1 MSDDRGA
8 GDDGDGLIVGGRY
21 RLLGGTGVV
30 QRAWDVEAGREVAV
44 KAPRVP
50 GVPGGEEFRRAA
62 HRLYQEARAAARVEH
77 PGAVVIHDVVVEGE
91 DQLPWVVM
99 ELVEGESLAEALERG
114 PLGVVE
120 AARVGGVVL
129 GALRAAHAVGI
140 VHRDVRPEHVL
151 LGVDGRVVVTDFGIA
166 HGYEDGGPVRELEFA
181 APERAAGGHAGAE
194 SDLWSLGVLLYAAV
208 EGVSP
213 FRRGTAEE
221 TLAAVLAGE
230 VPEPVRAGRLGVL
243 LSGLLVK
250 EPGERMGAGEVE
262 EVLRAVSGSGAEGS
276 AQGGVVPE
284 GDAREERA
292 RGVVPEAE
300 APEDRTRVVV
310 PESEAPDEPARVVV
324 AEDQSEYGVQEPARR
339 RPFPLSLFF
348 G

>member
-8 GDDGDGLIVGGRY
+8 GDDSDGRIVGGRY
-21 RLLGGTGVV
+21 RLLAPMGADGTGVV
-30 QRAWDVEAGREVAV
+30 WRGRDSETGADVAV
-44 KAPRVP
+44 KAPRVAGEP
-50 GVPGGEEFRRAA
+50 GSEEARRSA
-62 HRLYQEARAAARVEH
+62 HRLGQEARAAARVEH
-77 PGAVVIHDVVVEGE
+77 PGAVVIHDVVIEGAEGE
-91 DQLPWVVM
+91 HQLPWVVM
-99 ELVEGESLAEALERG
+99 EFVEGESLARALRRG
-114 PLGVVE
+114 PLEVVE

-151 LGVDGRVVVTDFGIA
+151 LGADGRVVVTDFGIA
-166 HGYEDGGPVRELEFA
+166 HGYEDGGAVRELEFA
-181 APERAAGGHAGAE
+181 APEWAAGGHAGAE

-213 FRRGTAEE
+213 FRRDTAEE

-230 VPEPVRAGRLGVL
+230 VPAPVRAGELGAV

-262 EVLRAVSGSGAEGS
+262 KVLREVSGSGGA
-276 AQGGVVPE
+276 VPE
-284 GDAREERA
+284 REVREER
-292 RGVVPEAE
+292 V
-300 APEDRTRVVV
+300 RVVV
-310 PESEAPDEPARVVV
+310 PE
-324 AEDQSEYGVQEPARR
+324 DQEEYDVQVPVRR